1 MFLRLS
7 TMGLRASLAL
17 AVVALL
23 AIPASATPRPRAE
36 DAALSFI
43 DELVANLTEAAE
55 TSRKSHSCAQEASRT
70 VDLGYAK
77 YEGYHDEDTDL
88 NIWKG

>member
-1 MFLRLS
+1 
-7 TMGLRASLAL
+7 MGLRATLAL
-17 AVVALL
+17 AAAALL
-23 AIPASATPRPRAE
+23 AIPASADCAEPRAD

-43 DELVANLTEAAE
+43 DQLVADLTEAAGNDQSC
-55 TSRKSHSCAQEASRT
+55 SREASRT